1 VIPEFKLGGER
12 PNLAIYTP
20 DVSYTV
26 TKASI
31 LHDIRLT
38 RTGGVVDFALQP
50 DYMKI
55 LKLDDEEHR
64 RRLDFFELKEED
76 FERLRGLQ
84 SFAERWTHEITEGL
98 YELIM
103 GHPDSRTFFPDEA
116 TLARVKR
123 MQNAYFLRLFSGNYD
138 LDYVRDRLRVGA
150 AHERI
155 GMPPK
160 SYLGAYNRY
169 LALIHARL
177 LDHFKGSENEAA
189 VALTSIRKIIFFDMA
204 LAIDTY
210 IAAYLETMTR
220 HQAAIRELST
230 PVIKVHDRILLLP
243 IVGTVDTQR
252 ANQIM
257 ETVLVQVVEQQA
269 RVMIIDIAGVPVV
282 DTKVA
287 DHILQ
292 TTAAVQLL
300 GAQTILTGISASVAR
315 TVIQLG
321 VEITQVHTRSKLSE
335 GIEVALS
342 IVGKKIASKKQ
353 KDSKE
358 DED

>member
-1 VIPEFKLGGER
+1 MELG
-12 PNLAIYTP
+12 I
-20 DVSYTV
+20 
-26 TKASI
+26 
-31 LHDIRLT
+31 
-38 RTGGVVDFALQP
+38 QP
-50 DYMKI
+50 DYMKV
-55 LKLDDEEHR
+55 LKLDDEECR
-64 RRLDFFELKEED
+64 RRLEFFELTDED
-76 FERLRGLQ
+76 FQRLMSLR
-84 SFAERWTHEITEGL
+84 SFAERWTQEITEGL

-103 GHPDSRTFFPDEA
+103 KHPESRSFFPDDA

-123 MQNAYFLRLFSGNYD
+123 LQNAYFLHLFSGTYD
-138 LDYVRDRLRVGA
+138 LNYLRDRVRVGS

-160 SYLGAYNRY
+160 LYLGAYRRY
-169 LALIHARL
+169 LALIHEKLRN
-177 LDHFKGSENEAA
+177 HFKGNEAEA
-189 VALTSIRKIIFFDMA
+189 VKAIETIRKIIFFDMA

-230 PVIKVHDRILLLP
+230 PVIKVYDRILLLP

-269 RVMIIDIAGVPVV
+269 NVIIIDIAGVPVV

-292 TTAAVQLL
+292 TTAAVRLL
-300 GAQTILTGISASVAR
+300 GAQTVRTG
-315 TVIQLG
+315 IQLG
-321 VEITQVHTRSKLSE
+321 VELTQVDTRAKLSE
-335 GIEVALS
+335 GIELALS
-342 IVGKKIASKKQ
+342 IVGKKISSK
-353 KDSKE
+353 SKSDAE
-358 DED
+358 NQD

>member
-1 VIPEFKLGGER
+1 MEL
-12 PNLAIYTP
+12 
-20 DVSYTV
+20 S
-26 TKASI
+26 S
-31 LHDIRLT
+31 
-38 RTGGVVDFALQP
+38 QP

-55 LKLDDEEHR
+55 LKLDEDEVKR
-64 RRLDFFELKEED
+64 RFAFFELTDDD
-76 FERLRGLQ
+76 FCRLTGLK
-84 SFAERWTHEITEGL
+84 SFADRCTQEITEGL

-103 GHPDSRTFFPDEA
+103 AHPESRAFFPDEA

-123 MQNAYFLRLFSGNYD
+123 LQNAYFLHLFSGTYD
-138 LDYVRDRLRVGA
+138 MGYVRDRLRVGA

-160 SYLGAYNRY
+160 LYLGAYRRY
-169 LALIHARL
+169 LALIHERL
-177 LDHFKGSENEAA
+177 LVHFEGNEAESIK
-189 VALTSIRKIIFFDMA
+189 ALETIRKIIFFDMA
-204 LAIDTY
+204 LAFDTY

-230 PVIKVHDRILLLP
+230 PVIKVYDRILLLP

-269 RVMIIDIAGVPVV
+269 KVIIIDIAGVPVV

-321 VEITQVHTRSKLSE
+321 VELTRVDTRAKLSE

-342 IVGKKIASKKQ
+342 IIGKKIASKKSK
-353 KDSKE
+353 KDSE

>member
-1 VIPEFKLGGER
+1 MELG
-12 PNLAIYTP
+12 I
-20 DVSYTV
+20 
-26 TKASI
+26 
-31 LHDIRLT
+31 
-38 RTGGVVDFALQP
+38 QP
-50 DYMKI
+50 DYMRI
-55 LKLDDEEHR
+55 LKLDEDECK
-64 RRLDFFELKEED
+64 RRLDFFELSGED
-76 FERLRGLQ
+76 FQRLVALRA
-84 SFAERWTHEITEGL
+84 FAERWTQEITEGL

-103 GHPDSRTFFPDEA
+103 KHPESRAFFPDEA
-116 TLARVKR
+116 TLSRVKR
-123 MQNAYFLRLFSGNYD
+123 LQNAYFLHLFSGTYD
-138 LDYVRDRLRVGA
+138 LNYVRDRLRVGA

-160 SYLGAYNRY
+160 LYLGAYRRY
-169 LALIHARL
+169 LALIHEKL
-177 LDHFKGSENEAA
+177 LDHFKGDKVES
-189 VALTSIRKIIFFDMA
+189 VKALATIRKIIFFDMA
-204 LAIDTY
+204 LAFDTY

-230 PVIKVHDRILLLP
+230 PVIKVYDRILLLP

-269 RVMIIDIAGVPVV
+269 KVIILDIAGVPVV

-300 GAQTILTGISASVAR
+300 GAQTVLTGISASVAR

-321 VEITQVHTRSKLSE
+321 VEITRVETRAKLSE
-335 GIEVALS
+335 GIELALS
-342 IVGKKIASKKQ
+342 IVGKKIASRKK
-353 KDSKE
+353 KDSD

>member
-1 VIPEFKLGGER
+1 M
-12 PNLAIYTP
+12 
-20 DVSYTV
+20 S
-26 TKASI
+26 
-31 LHDIRLT
+31 
-38 RTGGVVDFALQP
+38 QP
-50 DYMKI
+50 DYMRI
-55 LKLDDEEHR
+55 LKLDDDELK
-64 RRLDFFELKEED
+64 RRLAFFELTDED
-76 FERLRGLQ
+76 FQRLGQLKA
-84 SFAERWTHEITEGL
+84 FGDRWTNDITEGL

-103 GHPDSRTFFPDEA
+103 GQPESRAFFPDQA
-116 TLARVKR
+116 TLNRVKKL
-123 MQNAYFLRLFSGNYD
+123 QNTYFLGLFSAQKDIN
-138 LDYVRDRLRVGA
+138 YVRDRLRVGA

-160 SYLGAYNRY
+160 LYLGAYRRY

-177 LDHFKGSENEAA
+177 LDHFKGDVEEANK
-189 VALTSIRKIIFFDMA
+189 ALSSIRKIIFFDMA

-269 RVMIIDIAGVPVV
+269 KVMILDIAGVPVV

-287 DHILQ
+287 DHILK

-315 TVIQLG
+315 TVVQLG
-321 VEITQVHTRSKLSE
+321 VEITRMYTRAKLSE
-335 GIEVALS
+335 GIELALS
-342 IVGKKIASKKQ
+342 IVGKRIAPKT
-353 KDSKE
+353 DSARAE
-358 DED
+358 ET

>member
-1 VIPEFKLGGER
+1 M
-12 PNLAIYTP
+12 
-20 DVSYTV
+20 D
-26 TKASI
+26 
-31 LHDIRLT
+31 
-38 RTGGVVDFALQP
+38 
-50 DYMKI
+50 I
-55 LKLDDEEHR
+55 LKLDEDELR
-64 RRLDFFELKEED
+64 RRLAFFELTDED
-76 FERLRGLQ
+76 FRQLTALR
-84 SFAERWTHEITEGL
+84 SFADRWTHEITEGL

-103 GHPDSRTFFPDEA
+103 GQPESRAFFPDEA
-116 TLARVKR
+116 TLIRVKKL
-123 MQNAYFLRLFSGNYD
+123 QNQYFLGLFSGTCD

-160 SYLGAYNRY
+160 LYLGAYRRY
-169 LALIHARL
+169 FALIHDRL
-177 LDHFKGSENEAA
+177 LDHFKGDETKAA
-189 VALTSIRKIIFFDMA
+189 AALSSIRKVIFFDMA

-252 ANQIM
+252 AHQIM
-257 ETVLVQVVEQQA
+257 ETVLVQVVQQQA
-269 RVMIIDIAGVPVV
+269 RVMILDIAGVPVV

-287 DHILQ
+287 DHLLK

-315 TVIQLG
+315 TVVQLG
-321 VEITQVHTRSKLSE
+321 VEITRMHTRAKLSE
-335 GIEVALS
+335 GIELALT
-342 IVGKKIASKKQ
+342 IIGKKIITTAAGN
-353 KDSKE
+353 E
-358 DED
+358 DR

>member
-1 VIPEFKLGGER
+1 MPAGGAVGQGR
-12 PNLAIYTP
+12 
-20 DVSYTV
+20 
-26 TKASI
+26 
-31 LHDIRLT
+31 
-38 RTGGVVDFALQP
+38 QP
-50 DYMKI
+50 DYMEI
-55 LKLDDEEHR
+55 LKLDEEELK
-64 RRLDFFELKEED
+64 RRLAFFELTDED
-76 FERLRGLQ
+76 FKRLTALR
-84 SFAERWTHEITEGL
+84 SFADRWTHEITEGL

-103 GHPDSRTFFPDEA
+103 GQPESRAFFPDQP
-116 TLARVKR
+116 TLAHVKK
-123 MQNAYFLRLFSGNYD
+123 MQNSYFLGLFTGNYD
-138 LDYVRDRLRVGA
+138 LNYVRDRLRVGA

-160 SYLGAYNRY
+160 LYLGAYRRY
-169 LALIHARL
+169 LALIHTRL
-177 LDHFKGSENEAA
+177 RDHFKGNEEEASKA
-189 VALTSIRKIIFFDMA
+189 PSSIRKIIFFDMA

-252 ANQIM
+252 AQQIM

-269 RVMIIDIAGVPVV
+269 KVMILDIAGVPVV

-300 GAQTILTGISASVAR
+300 GAQTVLTGISASVAR
-315 TVIQLG
+315 TVVQLG
-321 VEITQVHTRSKLSE
+321 LEITRMHTRAKLSE
-335 GIEVALS
+335 GIELALT
-342 IVGKKIASKKQ
+342 IVGKKITSAKPAGETQ
-353 KDSKE
+353 GA
-358 DED
+358 

>member
-1 VIPEFKLGGER
+1 M
-12 PNLAIYTP
+12 
-20 DVSYTV
+20 D
-26 TKASI
+26 
-31 LHDIRLT
+31 
-38 RTGGVVDFALQP
+38 
-50 DYMKI
+50 I
-55 LKLDDEEHR
+55 LKLDDEELK
-64 RRLDFFELKEED
+64 RRLAFFELTDED
-76 FERLRGLQ
+76 FKRLAALK
-84 SFAERWTHEITEGL
+84 SFAERWTNEITEGL

-103 GHPDSRTFFPDEA
+103 GQPESRAFFPDQA
-116 TLARVKR
+116 TLARVKKL
-123 MQNAYFLRLFSGNYD
+123 QNNYFLGLFSGTYD
-138 LDYVRDRLRVGA
+138 LNYVRDRLRVGT

-160 SYLGAYNRY
+160 LYLGAYRRY

-177 LDHFKGSENEAA
+177 QDHFKGNDAEASK
-189 VALTSIRKIIFFDMA
+189 ALATIRKIIFFDMA

-252 ANQIM
+252 AHQIM
-257 ETVLVQVVEQQA
+257 EAVLVQIVEQQA
-269 RVMIIDIAGVPVV
+269 KVMILDIAGVPVV

-287 DHILQ
+287 DHILK

-315 TVIQLG
+315 TVVQLG
-321 VEITQVHTRSKLSE
+321 VEITRMHTRSKLSE
-335 GIEVALS
+335 GIELALS
-342 IVGKKIASKKQ
+342 IVGKKITSKKEHGER
-353 KDSKE
+353 E
-358 DED
+358 DA